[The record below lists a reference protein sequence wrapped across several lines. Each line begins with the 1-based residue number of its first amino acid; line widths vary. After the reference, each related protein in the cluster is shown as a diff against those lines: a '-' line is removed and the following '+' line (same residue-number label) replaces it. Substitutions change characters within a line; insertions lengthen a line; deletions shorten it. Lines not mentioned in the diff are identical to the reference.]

1 VSYESPTSR
10 KRREKWGT
18 LKLGNL
24 GEVGHPPIPPT
35 LRTFFVTSST
45 AGKRNLLQSDRSAN
59 LFIEILYHYRS
70 ERKYLLNS
78 FVVMPDH
85 FHVLITIGPEVTIER
100 AAQFIKGGFAFRAGK
115 QFGFRPPVWQRGFS
129 EVRIYDPEH
138 LSRVQ
143 EYIAQNP
150 AKRGLVLSAKQY
162 AYSSAGGRFELDD
175 VPQGLKPSSFLLPV
189 GTPEGVP

>member
-1 VSYESPTSR
+1 MAIPSR
-10 KRREKWGT
+10 HAG
-18 LKLGNL
+18 LSA
-24 GEVGHPPIPPT
+24 IPPT
-35 LRTFFVTSST
+35 LRAFFVTSSI
-45 AGKRNLLQSDRSAN
+45 AGKRNLLQSERSAS
-59 LFIEILYHYRS
+59 LFIDVLYHYRS
-70 ERKYLLNS
+70 ERKYFLHS

-85 FHVLITIGPEVTIER
+85 FHLLITVGHEITIER

-138 LSRVQ
+138 LGRVQ

-150 AKRGLVLSAKQY
+150 VKRRLVLSATEY
-162 AYSSAGGRFELDD
+162 AYSSACGRFELDE